1 MRALPAP
8 NIRPKPTSQKQGVPM
23 QKSIRF
29 FIRMLP
35 VFFALV
41 KPASHMAK
49 PACIKYTR
57 AAPSRTQIVF
67 TGENSIILPPYVS
80 LARI

>member
-1 MRALPAP
+1 MISGSSVPKSAVPLP
-8 NIRPKPTSQKQGVPM
+8 NITPKPTSQNAGVPI

-41 KPASHMAK
+41 KPASQSEK
-49 PACIKYTR
+49 PACIKNTR
-57 AAPSRTQIVF
+57 AVPISTQIVS
-67 TGENSIILPPYVS
+67 TGLK
-80 LARI
+80 LT